1 MFQID
6 AGWIPC
12 WIVKIDEL
20 FIKLSDVYSWQR
32 SIDMELISDAL
43 HTHYNQIILDN
54 QISFMME
61 DMFTYEYLRNRPRK
75 CQFSERLQPCNL

>member
-12 WIVKIDEL
+12 WIVKIDKL
-20 FIKLSDVYSWQR
+20 FTKLSDVYSWQR

-61 DMFTYEYLRNRPRK
+61 DMFTYE
-75 CQFSERLQPCNL
+75 